1 MVMIALLTLPW
12 IHLMQSATARP
23 RVLADD
29 LLFTAIGEDCDAV
42 LAHAFRLTADF
53 MDRAGARLALPTK
66 DKLGKCFV
74 CAADTTTRDRIRRY
88 TWGSDKVSLPVLNTF
103 RDLGSH
109 MNVSCRVDG
118 ATLTARITSALT
130 SLGRLRHMPIPRAH
144 KVTAVLTHI
153 LPKALYGAE
162 ATHVSQGKL
171 AALRAAIAN
180 VIGPRSLRASSDL
193 AFALRGIV
201 AGSGTATTE
210 MRLTMITIVDA
221 ALLLFPAIAPTL
233 FVDDLSL
240 EPLGLEEEEAPILDS
255 LSGFAVAVMKRIGQ
269 DGMEVNRTKSL
280 VSASHPTMAQ
290 ALTARMGNLALT
302 VAHRVKSLGVG
313 LAAGTARN
321 TLVQNSRLKNF
332 KKRLPRYRMLRRLG
346 ADTAMLVELGYDDA
360 TPTVELGPRFE

>member
-1 MVMIALLTLPW
+1 MNRPLIYQLAAMAGLPLGILAPYRTYLETSQAHFQFGKCIGLPHRTRTSIPQGCPFSMVMIALLTLPW
-12 IHLMQSATARP
+12 IHLMQHATALP

-74 CAADTTTRDRIRRY
+74 CAADTATRDRIRWY

-118 ATLTARITSALT
+118 ATLSARITSALT

-162 ATHVSQGKL
+162 AVSYTH
-171 AALRAAIAN
+171 
-180 VIGPRSLRASSDL
+180 
-193 AFALRGIV
+193 
-201 AGSGTATTE
+201 
-210 MRLTMITIVDA
+210 LT
-221 ALLLFPAIAPTL
+221 LPTK
-233 FVDDLSL
+233 
-240 EPLGLEEEEAPILDS
+240 A
-255 LSGFAVAVMKRIGQ
+255 
-269 DGMEVNRTKSL
+269 
-280 VSASHPTMAQ
+280 
-290 ALTARMGNLALT
+290 
-302 VAHRVKSLGVG
+302 
-313 LAAGTARN
+313 
-321 TLVQNSRLKNF
+321 
-332 KKRLPRYRMLRRLG
+332 
-346 ADTAMLVELGYDDA
+346 
-360 TPTVELGPRFE
+360 